1 MAADSELR
9 ADFLLEVGTEELP
22 AAFVSS
28 AIQQWQ
34 TRVPADLAEQGLNP
48 EAIEFF
54 GTPRRLAVLIR
65 GLEIHPPD
73 QIEEVKGPSVAAAYK
88 EGEPTKALLGF
99 LKSKGAT
106 LGELTTKQT
115 EKGEFIFLTQTKA
128 AKPTAELLQAWV
140 VSWISKLEGKRFMRW
155 GDGDFRFSRPIRWLV
170 ALWNGAI
177 LPITISN
184 GSGEITSGNLSSGH
198 RVLHPEPVKITQAK
212 DYAKT
217 LRAAFVEVD
226 PKKREALIKD
236 QIQAQAKTV
245 KGTPTIP
252 DDLLAEVVQ
261 LVEWPTALLGNFE
274 AEFLQL
280 PPEVI
285 TTVMVTHQRYFPVYD
300 KQQKL
305 LPHFITISN
314 GDPAA
319 AKTITLGNERVI
331 RARLADGKFFY
342 DADLSQPLEAYLPKL
357 ETVTFQDELGSMAV
371 KVERIKTI
379 ASEIASS
386 LSLNEDQISEITR
399 TAQLCKADLVTQMV
413 GEFPELQGRMGEI
426 YAQAGGESKVIAKG
440 IFEHYL
446 PQGAGDTLPTTITGR
461 VVAIAD
467 KLDTVVSIFGLGR
480 IPTGSSD
487 PFALRRAANG
497 IINIIWNAELSLN
510 LSQLLNYTV
519 SNFTQAFPKAT
530 QADTLATQLQ
540 DFFGQ
545 RFRSLLL
552 DEQRI
557 DYDLVNAVLS
567 EDSPAMLQRGLG
579 DAVDL
584 LVRARFLQTIRN
596 DNRMNQIYET
606 VNRAAKLARQ
616 GDLAADC
623 LAIEAAINVKALKQP
638 IEKEFYQALTQQLPH
653 VQTAQSTLNYTLLL
667 EALTTLAPTVSRF
680 FDGPESVLVMDED
693 PQVRQNRLNLLGL
706 VRNAALGLGDFGA
719 IVKK

>member
-1 MAADSELR
+1 MAVDSELR

-34 TRVPADLAEQGLNP
+34 TRIPSDLTEQGLNP
-48 EAIEFF
+48 KQIEIFA
-54 GTPRRLAVLIR
+54 TPRRLAVLIT

-73 QIEEVKGPSVAAAYK
+73 QIEEIKGPSVAAAYK

-99 LKSKGAT
+99 LKSKGAI
-106 LGELTTKQT
+106 LEEITTKQT
-115 EKGEFIFLTQTKA
+115 EKGEFIYLTQTKA
-128 AKPTAELLQAWV
+128 ARPTGELLQAWV
-140 VSWISKLEGKRFMRW
+140 VSWISKLEGKRLMRW
-155 GDGDFRFSRPIRWLV
+155 GDGDFRFSRPIRWLLAV
-170 ALWNGAI
+170 WQEVV

-184 GSGEITSGNLSSGH
+184 GSGEITSGNLSWGH

-212 DYAKT
+212 NYGKT

-245 KGTPTIP
+245 KGTAEIP
-252 DDLLAEVVQ
+252 DNLLAEVVE

-274 AEFLQL
+274 PEFLQL

-300 KQQKL
+300 TKQKL

-314 GDPAA
+314 GDPSA
-319 AKTITLGNERVI
+319 AKTIQLGNERVI

-342 DADLSQPLEAYLPKL
+342 DADLSQPLEAYLSKL

-371 KVERIKTI
+371 KVSRIKTI
-379 ASEIASS
+379 ASEIAANLGLDHS
-386 LSLNEDQISEITR
+386 ITGDIQR
-399 TAQLCKADLVTQMV
+399 TAELCKADLVTQMV

-426 YAQAGGESKVIAKG
+426 YAQAGGESELVAKG

-446 PQGAGDTLPTTITGR
+446 PQGAGDALPTTITGQ
-461 VVAIAD
+461 VVSIAD
-467 KLDTVVSIFGLGR
+467 KLDTIVSIFGLGR

-497 IINIIWNAELSLN
+497 IINIIWNIELSLN
-510 LSQLLNYTV
+510 LNQLLNHTIQ
-519 SNFTQAFPKAT
+519 NFTQAFPNATKANPLT
-530 QADTLATQLQ
+530 NQLQ
-540 DFFGQ
+540 DFLGQ

-552 DEQRI
+552 DEQGI
-557 DYDLVNAVLS
+557 DYDLVNAVLG
-567 EDSPAMLQRGLG
+567 EDNPEMIQRGLG
-579 DAVDL
+579 DVVDV
-584 LVRARFLQTIRN
+584 LVRAKFLQTIRN
-596 DNRMNQIYET
+596 DGRMNQIYET
-606 VNRAAKLARQ
+606 VNRAARLARQ
-616 GDLAADC
+616 GNLAPDTLDLKAV
-623 LAIEAAINVKALKQP
+623 INQKALEQP
-638 IEKEFYQALTQQLPH
+638 IEHEFYQALTQQLPH
-653 VQTAQSTLNYTLLL
+653 VQTAQATRNYTLLL

-680 FDGPESVLVMDED
+680 FDGPDSVLVMDED
-693 PQVRQNRLNLLGL
+693 LAVRQNRLNLLGL
-706 VRNAALGLGDFGA
+706 VRNAAAGLGDFGV
-719 IVKK
+719 IVKQ

>member
-1 MAADSELR
+1 MAANSDPR

-28 AIQQWQ
+28 AISQWQ
-34 TRVPADLAEQGLNP
+34 QRIPPDLAAQGLTP
-48 EAIEFF
+48 ARIEIF
-54 GTPRRLAVLIR
+54 GTPRRLAVLIP

-73 QIEEVKGPSVAAAYK
+73 QIEDIKGPSVTAAYK
-88 EGEPTKALLGF
+88 DGEPTKALLGF
-99 LKSKGAT
+99 LKSKGASLEDIT
-106 LGELTTKQT
+106 VKQT
-115 EKGEFIFLTQTKA
+115 EKGEFIYLTQTKS
-128 AKPTAELLQAWV
+128 AKPTGELLQAWV
-140 VSWISKLEGKRFMRW
+140 LDWISKLEGKRLMRW

-170 ALWNGAI
+170 ALWQEQV
-177 LPITISN
+177 LPIRISN
-184 GSGEITSGNLSSGH
+184 GSGEIVSGDFSYGH
-198 RVLHPEPVKITQAK
+198 RVLHPGPVNITQAK
-212 DYAKT
+212 DYASI
-217 LRAAFVEVD
+217 LRAAFVEVE
-226 PKKREALIKD
+226 PTQRETLIKE
-236 QIQAQAKTV
+236 QIEAVAKTV
-245 KGTPTIP
+245 QGTAEIP

-274 AEFLQL
+274 PEFLQL

-300 KQQKL
+300 KNNKL

-319 AKTITLGNERVI
+319 SETIRLGNERVI

-342 DADLSQPLEAYLPKL
+342 DADLSQPLEAYLLKL

-379 ASEIASS
+379 ASEIAVN
-386 LSLNEDQISEITR
+386 LDLNDHQKLIIDK
-399 TAQLCKADLVTQMV
+399 TAQLCKADLVTQLV

-426 YAQAGGESKVIAKG
+426 YAQAGGESDLVAKG

-446 PQGAGDTLPTTITGR
+446 PQGAGDALPTTITGQ

-497 IINIIWNAELSLN
+497 IINIIWSAKLPLN
-510 LSQLLNYTV
+510 LGQLLKQTI

-530 QADTLATQLQ
+530 QAEPLTTQLQ

-545 RFRSLLL
+545 RLRSLLL
-552 DEQRI
+552 DEQGI
-557 DYDLVNAVLS
+557 DYDLVNAVLG
-567 EDSPAMLQRGLG
+567 EDNPTLIQRGLG
-579 DAVDL
+579 DVVDV
-584 LVRARFLQTIRN
+584 LVRAKFLQTIRH
-596 DNRMNQIYET
+596 DGRMTQIYET
-606 VNRAAKLARQ
+606 VNRATRLARQ

-623 LAIEAAINVKALKQP
+623 LDVKAVINLKALKQP
-638 IEKEFYQALTQQLPH
+638 IETEFYQALTQQLPH
-653 VQTAQSTLNYTLLL
+653 VQTAQDTCNYTLLL
-667 EALTTLAPTVSRF
+667 DALTALSPTVSRF
-680 FDGPESVLVMDED
+680 FDGPDSVLVMDED
-693 PQVRQNRLNLLGL
+693 ATIRQNRLNLLGL
-706 VRNAALGLGDFGA
+706 VRNAASGLGDFGA
-719 IVKK
+719 IVKQ

>member
-1 MAADSELR
+1 MAADDSTH

-28 AIQQWQ
+28 ALNQWQ
-34 TRVPADLAEQGLNP
+34 QRIPADLTEQGLTP
-48 EAIEFF
+48 AQIEFF

-65 GLEIHPPD
+65 GLEVHPPD
-73 QIEEVKGPSVAAAYK
+73 QIEEIKGPSVAAAYK
-88 EGEPTKALLGF
+88 DGEPTKALLGF
-99 LKSKGAT
+99 LKSKGAS
-106 LGELTTKQT
+106 LEDITTKQT
-115 EKGEFIFLTQTKA
+115 EKGDFIYLSQTKA
-128 AKPTAELLQAWV
+128 ARPTSELLQAWV
-140 VSWISKLEGKRFMRW
+140 VSWISKLEGKRLMRW

-170 ALWNGAI
+170 ALWQEQV
-177 LPITISN
+177 LPIRIHN
-184 GSGEITSGNLSSGH
+184 GCGEISSSNISYGH
-198 RVLHPEPVKITQAK
+198 RVLHPGPVNINQAQA
-212 DYAKT
+212 YAKT
-217 LRAAFVEVD
+217 LQAAFVEAI
-226 PKKREALIKD
+226 PTEREKSIRE
-236 QIQAQAKTV
+236 QIQATAKTV
-245 KGTPTIP
+245 NGIAKIP
-252 DDLLAEVVQ
+252 NHLLAEVVQ

-274 AEFLQL
+274 SEFLEL
-280 PPEVI
+280 PPDII

-300 KQQKL
+300 RNKKL
-305 LPHFITISN
+305 LPYFVTISN

-342 DADLSQPLEAYLPKL
+342 DADLSRPLEAYLSKL
-357 ETVTFQDELGSMAV
+357 ETVTFQDELGSMAA

-379 ASEIASS
+379 ASEISKG
-386 LSLNEDQISEITR
+386 LGLDELMTQEVQR
-399 TAQLCKADLVTQMV
+399 TAELCKADLITQMV

-426 YAQAGGESKVIAKG
+426 YAQAGGESELVAKG

-446 PQGAGDTLPTTITGR
+446 PQGAGDALPTTITGQ

-510 LSQLLNYTV
+510 LSQLLNHTITH
-519 SNFTQAFPKAT
+519 FTQAFPKAT
-530 QADTLATQLQ
+530 PADTLTTQLQ

-552 DEQRI
+552 DEQGI

-567 EDSPAMLQRGLG
+567 EYSPAMLQRGLG

-584 LVRARFLQTIRN
+584 LVRAKFLQTIRN

-606 VNRAAKLARQ
+606 VNRAARLAHQ
-616 GDLAADC
+616 GELATDC
-623 LAIEAAINVKALKQP
+623 LDVKAVINLKALKQP
-638 IEKEFYQALTQQLPH
+638 IEKEFYQALLDALPQ
-653 VQTAQSTLNYTLLL
+653 VQTAQETRNYTLLL
-667 EALTTLAPTVSRF
+667 NALATLTPTVSRF
-680 FDGPESVLVMDED
+680 FDGPDSVLVMDED
-693 PQVRQNRLNLLGL
+693 LEIRQNRLNLLGL
-706 VRNAALGLGDFGA
+706 VRNAAAGLGDFGA
-719 IVKK
+719 IVKL